1 VRAVL
6 SIWLIMLASCQY
18 IFSNSSDFS
27 STQPSPMI
35 ISTLQS
41 YTTPVSVFKYPD
53 QVTDGKLLLSI
64 ELGDDTCFQA
74 SKPIPIKLIFNNL
87 TDRSLTIPADFSIAV
102 NRKGAGGNLVPF
114 ITTASGADVLS
125 LADHQIVDI
134 FSTPSD
140 IYREIPANKSI
151 EFEVTFRFPQDLVI
165 SESAQTYQLA
175 TPSPG
180 EYFVR
185 LVYSEYQRDD
195 DTWHGLIGSNQL
207 EICLL
212 N

>member
-1 VRAVL
+1 
-6 SIWLIMLASCQY
+6 
-18 IFSNSSDFS
+18 
-27 STQPSPMI
+27 MI

-41 YTTPVSVFKYPD
+41 YTTPVSVFEYPD

-102 NRKGAGGNLVPF
+102 NRKGDGGNLVPF
-114 ITTASGADVLS
+114 ITTASGANVLS
-125 LADHQIVDI
+125 LADHQLVDI

-140 IYREIPANKSI
+140 IYREIPANKKI
-151 EFEVTFRFPQDLVI
+151 NVEVTFMFPEDLVT
-165 SESAQTYQLA
+165 SETSQTYLLA

-180 EYFVR
+180 KYLVR
-185 LVYSEYQRDD
+185 LVYSEYQRNDN
-195 DTWHGLIGSNQL
+195 TWHGAIGSNQL

>member
-1 VRAVL
+1 
-6 SIWLIMLASCQY
+6 MLASCQY
-18 IFSNSSDFS
+18 TFSNSSDFS
-27 STQPSPMI
+27 STHPSPMI

-41 YTTPVSVFKYPD
+41 YTTPISVLEYPD

-64 ELGDDTCFQA
+64 ELADDTCFQP
-74 SKPIPIKLIFNNL
+74 SKPISIKLIFNNL
-87 TDRSLTIPADFSIAV
+87 TDKSLTIPADFSIAV
-102 NRKGAGGNLVPF
+102 NRRGDGGNLSPF
-114 ITTASGADVLS
+114 ITTASGENVLS
-125 LADHQIVDI
+125 LADHQLMDI

-140 IYREIPANKSI
+140 IYREIPANKGI
-151 EFEVTFRFPQDLVI
+151 ELEVIFRFPQDVVT

-180 EYFVR
+180 KYFVR
-185 LVYSEYQRDD
+185 LVYSEYQRND

>member
-1 VRAVL
+1 
-6 SIWLIMLASCQY
+6 MLASCQY
-18 IFSNSSDFS
+18 IFSNSSNFS

-41 YTTPVSVFKYPD
+41 YTTPISVFEYPD

-64 ELGDDTCFQA
+64 ELGDDTCFKA
-74 SKPIPIKLIFNNL
+74 NKPIPIKLIFNNL
-87 TDRSLTIPADFSIAV
+87 TDKSLTMPADFSIAV

-114 ITTASGADVLS
+114 ITTASGTNVLS
-125 LADHQIVDI
+125 LADHQLVDI

-151 EFEVTFRFPQDLVI
+151 EFVVTFKFPQDLVI

-175 TPSPG
+175 TANPG
-180 EYFVR
+180 KYFVR
-185 LVYSEYQRDD
+185 LVYSEYQRNDHS
-195 DTWHGLIGSNQL
+195 WHGLIGSNQL